1 MRCEQCGEREA
12 NMHFTV
18 VQNGKK
24 TERHLC
30 SACAAKQEGG
40 AGTFDLW
47 DNDFFKSLVNPYLYR
62 ETEVPH
68 CETCG
73 LTLDEFNEN
82 GRFGCPQC
90 YTSFREQIMQMLP
103 RLQGRTRHVGKVPL
117 RGTGVFTTERQ
128 LQRLQQML
136 ADALQK
142 EEYERAAELR
152 DEIHSLQRTDDTG
165 GI

>member
-1 MRCEQCGEREA
+1 M
-12 NMHFTV
+12 
-18 VQNGKK
+18 
-24 TERHLC
+24 ERHVC

-62 ETEVPH
+62 KRK
-68 CETCG
+68 CRIARLA

-82 GRFGCPQC
+82 GRFGCLQC

-103 RLQGRTRHVGKVPL
+103 ACRGARDMSAKCLCAARAYL
-117 RGTGVFTTERQ
+117 RRNDITTSV
-128 LQRLQQML
+128 
-136 ADALQK
+136 ADAGGCPAK

-152 DEIHSLQRTDDTG
+152 DEIHSLQRSDDTG